1 MGARENECHPRY
13 SLMFKLNFYG
23 SFAFLSKGHSIFIQ
37 TPPLRM
43 TGFQMGGGSDFFSR
57 KPTIFWPFG
66 QIFQR
71 CRHTKNEPF
80 EFHFPKGRDK
90 NLKLQFLVILRGVGG
105 GGGGCPVWVPT
116 GYIPHSYLTLY
127 NPVTKLDQLVW
138 SLLEKDYCIHNDFM
152 ISYEKWHQ
160 IHSTKDA
167 MTSYMYT
174 T

>member
-1 MGARENECHPRY
+1 MNVTPVIVLCSSSTFMGHLHFCPGDIP
-13 SLMFKLNFYG
+13 F
-23 SFAFLSKGHSIFIQ
+23 FIQ

-43 TGFQMGGGSDFFSR
+43 TGFQMGGGGSDFFSR

-71 CRHTKNEPF
+71 CRHAKKEPF
-80 EFHFPKGRDK
+80 RFHFPKGRDK

-105 GGGGCPVWVPT
+105 GEGVPCGSPRAIFPT
-116 GYIPHSYLTLY
+116 PISHSMTLSQNLTNWYDLY
-127 NPVTKLDQLVW
+127 WRKIIVST
-138 SLLEKDYCIHNDFM
+138 M
-152 ISYEKWHQ
+152 ISWFLTKRGTKFR
-160 IHSTKDA
+160 SSKDA